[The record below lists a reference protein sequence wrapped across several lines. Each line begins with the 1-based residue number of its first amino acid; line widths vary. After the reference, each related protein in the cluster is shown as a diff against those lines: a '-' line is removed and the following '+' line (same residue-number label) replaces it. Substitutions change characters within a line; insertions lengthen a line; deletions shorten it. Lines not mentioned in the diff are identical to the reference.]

1 MENPLYNNRKQRRRK
16 WPDEAGKSNSKS
28 SYIKLEYKE
37 LEVFVKGWPKFSGI
51 ISEWDDLALT
61 NLMSDIRFDEKSK
74 EAIILY
80 DDQKPMNE
88 RTEHLTESDLIK
100 ISKDSLHLLLS
111 KIEELGIGEMM
122 EKKLELAET
131 NEFNVQEEI
140 SNSLPMT

>member
-1 MENPLYNNRKQRRRK
+1 
-16 WPDEAGKSNSKS
+16 
-28 SYIKLEYKE
+28 
-37 LEVFVKGWPKFSGI
+37 
-51 ISEWDDLALT
+51 
-61 NLMSDIRFDEKSK
+61 MSDIRFDEKSK

-88 RTEHLTESDLIK
+88 RTEHLSESDLIK
-100 ISKDSLHLLLS
+100 ISKDNLHLLLS

-122 EKKLELAET
+122 EKKHELAET